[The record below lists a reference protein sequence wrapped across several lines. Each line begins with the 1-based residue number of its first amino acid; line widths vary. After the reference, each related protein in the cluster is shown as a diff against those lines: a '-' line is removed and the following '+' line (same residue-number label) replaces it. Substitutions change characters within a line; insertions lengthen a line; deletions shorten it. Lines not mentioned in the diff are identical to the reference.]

1 MIARIANALSR
12 LFYRPAEEMSP
23 ISPKPDSQITAQA
36 GARQSATRSRPAAT
50 LPYAPIDDQIAPS
63 LLAWYDRHARIL
75 PWRVSPADRAAGEK
89 PDPYLVWLS
98 EIMLQQTTVQAV
110 KTYFEAFSRRWPTV
124 EALAA
129 AETEDVMKAWA
140 GLGYYSRA
148 RNLKKC
154 ADTVANELGGRFPQ
168 TEDGLRALPGIGP
181 YTAAAIAAIAF
192 DVPAAVVDGN
202 IERVFTRL
210 YEIGTPLPSA
220 KSEIRAHVARA
231 TPDDRPGDFAQAL
244 MDLGS
249 TICTPKR
256 PACALCPLDEPCAAR
271 TSGRQEEF
279 PVKPA
284 KKAKPVRRGA
294 AFVAERKD
302 GAVLLVKRQDKG
314 LLGGMTGLPTSNWT
328 VRGDGAT
335 GPGAAP
341 FVAAWRAKGVVSHV
355 FTHFELRL
363 EVFHAVVTG
372 DSDHPGWWSA
382 RDSIAGEALPTV
394 MKKALAAALPDLF

>member
-1 MIARIANALSR
+1 
-12 LFYRPAEEMSP
+12 MSSAKP
-23 ISPKPDSQITAQA
+23 SQNSP
-36 GARQSATRSRPAAT
+36 G
-50 LPYAPIDDQIAPS
+50 IAPP

-75 PWRVSPADRAAGEK
+75 PWRVSPKDREHGVVA
-89 PDPYLVWLS
+89 DPYRVWLS

-110 KTYFEAFSRRWPTV
+110 KSYFDVFVTRWPTV
-124 EALAA
+124 NDLAA
-129 AETEDVMKAWA
+129 AETGDVMKAWA

-154 ADTVANELGGRFPQ
+154 ADQVADELGGVFPQ
-168 TEDGLRALPGIGP
+168 TEEGLRALPGIGP

-210 YEIGTPLPSA
+210 FEIETPLPSA
-220 KSEIRAHVARA
+220 KSEIRDLVANA
-231 TPDDRPGDFAQAL
+231 TPADRPGDFAQGL
-244 MDLGS
+244 MDLGA

-256 PACALCPLDEPCAAR
+256 PACALCPLTEGCEAR
-271 TSGRQEEF
+271 KSGRQEQF

-284 KKAKPVRRGA
+284 KKAKPVRKGA
-294 AFVAERKD
+294 AFVAERGD
-302 GAVLLVKRQDKG
+302 GAVLLVKRPDKG

-328 VRGDGAT
+328 VRADGQT
-335 GPGAAP
+335 GIGAAP
-341 FVAAWRAKGVVSHV
+341 FEAQWRQTGTISHV

-372 DSDHPGWWSA
+372 KTDHPGWWSA
-382 RDSIAGEALPTV
+382 RDSLAGEALPTV
-394 MKKALAAALPDLF
+394 MKKALASAFPDRF